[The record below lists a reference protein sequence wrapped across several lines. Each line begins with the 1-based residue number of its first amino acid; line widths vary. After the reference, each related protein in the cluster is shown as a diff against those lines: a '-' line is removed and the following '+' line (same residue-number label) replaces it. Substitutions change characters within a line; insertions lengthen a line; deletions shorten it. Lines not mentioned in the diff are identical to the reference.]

1 MGREASQ
8 SHEEHAELLRA
19 RAAGD
24 GITEAGLRVGALG
37 RDAGGPPLP
46 EPYDALVCQVG
57 VDSAR
62 VTDAQVAA
70 VREAAGSDKAAFEVV
85 LAASVGAGLRRWE
98 AALRAIG
105 GDGDAAG

>member
-1 MGREASQ
+1 MVREASP
-8 SHEEHAELLRA
+8 SHEEHAERLRS
-19 RAAGD
+19 RTTGT
-24 GITEAGLRVGALG
+24 GLTEAGLRSGALG
-37 RDAGGPPLP
+37 RDGGGPPLP
-46 EPYDALVCQVG
+46 EPYDDLVRQVG
-57 VDSAR
+57 ADSAR

-105 GDGDAAG
+105 GDDDAAG